1 MERDANYG
9 LIGGLTLALL
19 AAAFGFILWLGQS
32 QFARNFDEYRIIFD
46 GPVRGLSEGGEVQF
60 NGIPV
65 GEITRISLD
74 PRNPNRVLAGV
85 RLREDTPVRVDST
98 AATESQGITGGSYIQ
113 ISAGTPSKPLL
124 KEVSKETLPVIK
136 AEKSSLQSLMDGG
149 GALLADASQALERVN
164 RTLSDENIEN
174 VSAAIADVRATTAE
188 LRSSRG
194 MFSKAEQAF
203 ARLDRAAAD
212 IEAAAASARTAI
224 DGDGR
229 KTFADVSAAARDLR
243 EGSAEARVVIHRLD
257 DAASGLAAPDRS
269 GIAATLKSLDSAAQ
283 EIEQLAGQL
292 RRTPRERKLPQ

>member
-32 QFARNFDEYRIIFD
+32 QFARDFDEYRIIFD

-124 KEVSKETLPVIK
+124 KEVSKEALPVIK
-136 AEKSSLQSLMDGG
+136 AEKKFATIPDGWRWRIVG
-149 GALLADASQALERVN
+149 GCFAGPGKGQPDL
-164 RTLSDENIEN
+164 
-174 VSAAIADVRATTAE
+174 VRRE
-188 LRSSRG
+188 Y
-194 MFSKAEQAF
+194 
-203 ARLDRAAAD
+203 
-212 IEAAAASARTAI
+212 
-224 DGDGR
+224 R
-229 KTFADVSAAARDLR
+229 KCFGCYCECNSYH
-243 EGSAEARVVIHRLD
+243 G
-257 DAASGLAAPDRS
+257 
-269 GIAATLKSLDSAAQ
+269 GIA
-283 EIEQLAGQL
+283 I
-292 RRTPRERKLPQ
+292 